1 MHKVK
6 SSAMKGSRTFTEKAA
21 EEIVVLLGRTRAAS
35 RADQKVLRQR
45 IRNLDF
51 FISDFDRPALGFG
64 SEDFRELVRRGLIQ
78 IT

>member
-1 MHKVK
+1 M
-6 SSAMKGSRTFTEKAA
+6 SAMKGSRTFTKQAA

-45 IRNLDF
+45 IRDRGF
-51 FISDFDRPALGFG
+51 YISDFDRPTNGFG
-64 SEDFRELVRRGLIQ
+64 PDDFRELVRLGTIQ